1 MRPVRPN
8 SGDRPLVEFV
18 VAVTRAG
25 LLCDRVIHVGS
36 AVLGWRVGRTFG
48 KSEKCF
54 VESESRYLRAFIA
67 ERSNLCWTIVGLSQ
81 EESPLNFTLK
91 IHCVNLSHKMSLEL
105 VLLIKSL

>member
-1 MRPVRPN
+1 VGPVGPN

-18 VAVTRAG
+18 VAVTRAS

-54 VESESRYLRAFIA
+54 VDSESRRLRAFIA
-67 ERSNLCWTIVGLSQ
+67 KRCKL
-81 EESPLNFTLK
+81 
-91 IHCVNLSHKMSLEL
+91 
-105 VLLIKSL
+105 